1 MPPHPRRFGFGRWLK
16 DRMFARTAAAGWGF
30 RVDDGVTAR
39 ASHDGPDGQVGGMG
53 LPRRIG
59 RSRAPTLR
67 ARRPGARLVNQEA
80 TRSSASVDSLA
91 TRLLVTVGSGRGL
104 DLLSVCPRWRPSN
117 RRSVAPLPRPWGRR
131 HRAGMQFMGLE
142 RHVRIAYRVVV
153 AARHHL
159 RLARQAVVLP
169 PRTVAQARH
178 RPSGLTRGR
187 CGCRPTAP
195 HGVTDRPCVHG

>member
-1 MPPHPRRFGFGRWLK
+1 MMA
-16 DRMFARTAAAGWGF
+16 RMAKLAEW
-30 RVDDGVTAR
+30 
-39 ASHDGPDGQVGGMG
+39 G

-59 RSRAPTLR
+59 RSRAPTFTRPQAGCQAGQSRGHEVLGLR
-67 ARRPGARLVNQEA
+67 RFARNPSAGNRWVRPWARSPFRLPSMA
-80 TRSSASVDSLA
+80 TEQP
-91 TRLLVTVGSGRGL
+91 TK
-104 DLLSVCPRWRPSN
+104 
-117 RRSVAPLPRPWGRR
+117 RRPLPRPWGRR

-153 AARHHL
+153 AVRHHL

-178 RPSGLTRGR
+178 RPSGLTRDR

-195 HGVTDRPCVHG
+195 HGLTDRLCVHGLPIRSRKLPLISVYLK